1 MLKNTIILSCVAL
14 LLSACVLLLY
24 YEPVSFS
31 VSGDAAIM
39 TGVIDGN
46 IGEKLQT
53 LFDEHPE
60 KQPRTPEIPS
70 LLQSNGH
77 PRRILLVHAA
87 RRAQRRDALDVCRG
101 AAALSGGYALIG

>member
-1 MLKNTIILSCVAL
+1 MSLEVMRL
-14 LLSACVLLLY
+14 
-24 YEPVSFS
+24 S

-60 KQPRTPEIPS
+60 KRPRTPEIPS
-70 LLQSNGH
+70 LLHSNGH
-77 PRRILLVHAA
+77 PRRILLAHAA

-101 AAALSGGYALIG
+101 TTTLSGGYALIGRVLIHIRYNEYRASMDIRI